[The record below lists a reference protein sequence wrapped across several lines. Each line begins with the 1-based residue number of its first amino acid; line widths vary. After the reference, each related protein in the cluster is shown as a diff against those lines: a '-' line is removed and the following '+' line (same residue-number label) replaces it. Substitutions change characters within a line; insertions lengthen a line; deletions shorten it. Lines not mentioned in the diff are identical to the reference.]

1 MVILK
6 HAQVCHQNNVIDMGD
21 VDDFRTVAPMA
32 AHIFFS
38 FLLFNCLQAKGRETL
53 TEFFQGTN
61 LFTVGQLGQ
70 HAHFV

>member
-1 MVILK
+1 
-6 HAQVCHQNNVIDMGD
+6 MGD

-32 AHIFFS
+32 HRYIFFS
-38 FLLFNCLQAKGRETL
+38 FFNCLQAKGRETL

-70 HAHFV
+70 HAHSYKY